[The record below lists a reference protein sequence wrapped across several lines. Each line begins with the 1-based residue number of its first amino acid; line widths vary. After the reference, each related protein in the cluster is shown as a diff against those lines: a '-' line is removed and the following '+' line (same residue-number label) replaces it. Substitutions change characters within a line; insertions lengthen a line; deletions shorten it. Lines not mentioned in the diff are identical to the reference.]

1 LSQVPGYRLFSIDW
15 LGMGRSSRPKWTLSK
30 RSCQTWDEIVDN
42 VSYFYWEDRYEE
54 EKHILTPLFF

>member
-1 LSQVPGYRLFSIDW
+1 
-15 LGMGRSSRPKWTLSK
+15 MGRSSRPKWTLSK